1 MAKKKTET
9 AVLAESPK
17 QPQELRVSLPPD
29 SKLKSEIKGGWSGIV
44 TVTAKGRVTG
54 YSMDKY
60 GCSLTVEL
68 KELDVDGGMSGDVRS
83 LKKQRGAGDAD
94 NDEDDNY

>member
-1 MAKKKTET
+1 MAKKVQVET
-9 AVLAESPK
+9 GAMPH
-17 QPQELRVSLPPD
+17 QPQELRISLPPD
-29 SKLKSEIKGGWSGIV
+29 SKLKSEIKGGWTGSV

-68 KELDVDGGMSGDVRS
+68 KELDVDGGMGGDVRKM
-83 LKKQRGAGDAD
+83 KKELSGEKE
-94 NDEDDNY
+94 EDY